1 MRSRTVREGSVG
13 LLFLLGLGLFVGLF
27 LWLRGVTVGKRSY
40 KALVEFANAGGMQQ
54 GAVVRYRGV
63 KVGKISAIRPGA
75 NGVEVEME
83 ISPAD
88 LIIPRDVVVE
98 ANQSGL
104 ISEVSI
110 DITPQRQL
118 AAGVD
123 FAKPVDRNCDRALII
138 CDGSRLQ
145 GQIGISVDQL
155 FRSSTRLASIY
166 GDPRLYESFNSA
178 AKNASVAAAGVS
190 QLTRDLSG
198 LTKATKQQLGN
209 FSETADSVQRAADK
223 LSVSTN
229 KTVNQFGATADQIRL
244 TAAQAN
250 RLVTN
255 IDSLLT
261 TNRGALV
268 TTLNN
273 LSQTSDQLRVA
284 VNSLTPTINRVTKGK
299 LVQNLETLSANAAQL
314 STNLR
319 NASNTLNNPNN
330 VLVLQQTLDS
340 ARVTFQNAQKITS
353 DLDELTGDP
362 KLRDNL
368 RQLINGLS
376 GLVSST
382 QQLQQQVQVA
392 QTLDSVTAAVNK
404 PEAETP
410 SVGANNEVISINPA
424 GTPVLQSETSSGLRL
439 QSLEPP
445 AALASDSTD
454 LSILR
459 SSEPRKPH
467 LGLGAYKVLSKG
479 KYFSDFTLPS
489 LAPEK
494 SSQLPDDSVKNVN
507 KQALPLPEPTPP
519 AAPLNEEQ
527 QNEE

>member
-13 LLFLLGLGLFVGLF
+13 LLLLVGLGLFVGLF
-27 LWLRGVTVGKRSY
+27 LWLRGISVGKRSY
-40 KALVEFANAGGMQQ
+40 KALVEFANAGGMQN

-63 KVGKISAIRPGA
+63 KVGKISAIRPGP

-88 LIIPRDVVVE
+88 LIIPSDVLVE

-110 DITPQRQL
+110 DITPQKQL
-118 AAGVD
+118 
-123 FAKPVDRNCDRALII
+123 PVGLNVANPLEQNCDRTVII

-155 FRSSTRLASIY
+155 FRSTNRLASIY

-178 AKNASVAAAGVS
+178 AKNASSAAVGVT

-198 LTKATKQQLGN
+198 LSKATKQQLGN
-209 FSETADSVQRAADK
+209 FSDTAASVKQAANQ
-223 LSVSTN
+223 LTISTN

-255 IDSLLT
+255 LDNLLT
-261 TNRGALV
+261 TNRGSLV

-273 LSQTSDQLRVA
+273 LSQTSSQIRDT
-284 VNSLTPTINRVTKGK
+284 VNSLTPTLNRVTQGK
-299 LVQNLETLSANAAQL
+299 LVQNLETLSENAAEL
-314 STNLR
+314 TTNLR
-319 NASNTLNNPNN
+319 NATKTLNNPSNL
-330 VLVLQQTLDS
+330 LVLQQTLDA

-362 KLRDNL
+362 KLRENL
-368 RQLINGLS
+368 RRLINGLS

-392 QTLDSVTAAVNK
+392 QTLDSVKAAVNK
-404 PEAETP
+404 PEAGTL
-410 SVGANNEVISINPA
+410 SLGANKEVISINPPDTA
-424 GTPVLQSETSSGLRL
+424 VLHETSSGLRFH
-439 QSLEPP
+439 SLEPP
-445 AALASDSTD
+445 AESASDTD
-454 LSILR
+454 SLLQTEQS
-459 SSEPRKPH
+459 KPH
-467 LGLGAYKVLSKG
+467 LGLRAYEVLSQG
-479 KYFSDFTLPS
+479 NYFSDFTIPS

-494 SSQLPDDSVKNVN
+494 SSQLIDDSGKNV
-507 KQALPLPEPTPP
+507 KTQALLPEPTPP
-519 AAPLNEEQ
+519 GVASNEEQ
-527 QNEE
+527 KN